1 MPGKVFGRPAGT
13 QPTETDEPTAAPVTG
28 VIVGEDPADVG
39 AGRRVDLG
47 RVLTGLRHL
56 SAAAEPARVFTDLA
70 AVCVPALCDECV
82 IEIVEQGG
90 HRYRIRRPGPAPG
103 RAAAT
108 RDGATALPRS
118 TATGWMRQGRGA
130 VRC

>member
-1 MPGKVFGRPAGT
+1 MMPGNVFGGNEA
-13 QPTETDEPTAAPVTG
+13 TETMESLAGPVTG
-28 VIVGEDPADVG
+28 VLGGDDPADVD

-90 HRYRIRRPGPAPG
+90 HRYRIRRPGPGPAH
-103 RAAAT
+103 AVAAT
-108 RDGATALPRS
+108 DGMTNPAAIDGAGLGAPRWS
-118 TATGWMRQGRGA
+118 GA
-130 VRC
+130 VPW